1 MTRPNPCPRND
12 WEALQIE
19 VAVGSILGAILDDR
33 LPIRGICSDCG
44 ALIPADEP
52 CDVCELRNQRR
63 MTAAEALTEVEFL
76 TDQGCDLDYIAR
88 ALNRTPDSIGQ
99 LLRRQDRRDILDRL
113 GRRAA

>member
-44 ALIPADEP
+44 ALIDADHP
-52 CDVCELRNQRR
+52 CPIC
-63 MTAAEALTEVEFL
+63 TE
-76 TDQGCDLDYIAR
+76 IR
-88 ALNRTPDSIGQ
+88 
-99 LLRRQDRRDILDRL
+99 RRQYQRL
-113 GRRAA
+113 HRKTA